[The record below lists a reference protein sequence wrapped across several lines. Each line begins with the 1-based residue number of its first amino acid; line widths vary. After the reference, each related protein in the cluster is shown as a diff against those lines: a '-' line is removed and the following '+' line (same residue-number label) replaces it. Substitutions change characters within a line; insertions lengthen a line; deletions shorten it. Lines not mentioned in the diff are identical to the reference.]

1 MAKWLARLGWD
12 VSVVTT
18 GAFGSSAEDA
28 GGGGGSGPG
37 GGEAARVRVIRSF
50 DMQTWRARMAG
61 HDRVDSLFDSDSYTG
76 KPHPLSKVI
85 VPEPLAL
92 AWAPFARRVALAAHR
107 ERPFDAVLT
116 TSPPE
121 SAHTVGA
128 ALQRKG
134 VRWVADIRDAWTY
147 EPLRPPFPTKAQHRL
162 DERLERRRLG
172 AADAVVCVS
181 EPAAAD
187 LRSRGIADP
196 VVIANAW
203 DPDSDPG
210 PEAVATVEGL
220 LDPER
225 VSLLYTRRFGSY
237 GRDPGPLA
245 RRWGRFAAT
254 APEEAAKLEL
264 AVAGPMTPDER
275 ALLEG
280 TGAGV
285 VKVSLLGSLRARAV
299 ARPAAP
305 RRLSAAARAAGP
317 LAARHSS
324 SSSIWRPGRRSS
336 LADGTEA
343 GRIAADAGVSPIVRA
358 DDPGDRR
365 GARRPRPRRS
375 QGPDPGASGRYA
387 YPGAAEAMS
396 RGPARRLAAQRGSA
410 RSGDP
415 RRRTSFSTP
424 YSPSR
429 ERSAI
434 GARHGRAERPGSD
447 ASGRGHVR
455 SAANRGF
462 LGFARLYLACRSPR
476 SPSSTS
482 PSALRRWG
490 CVEDHARRGPRRGG
504 YQRRRRLPPL
514 PRQSGAVRGG
524 AGPRARR
531 LPGRLRRRARAA
543 CRGGG
548 GMRAI
553 VGFHFP
559 LVHSKPRGGANCS
572 TPVRA
577 PRPGS
582 TGTSSPGSE
591 RGGARTSTTAPCAT
605 STSC

>member
-1 MAKWLARLGWD
+1 MSAPGSLLLVSYFYPPTRDTGAQRPAAMAKWLARLGWD

-92 AWAPFARRVALAAHR
+92 AWAPFARRAALAAHR

-210 PEAVATVEGL
+210 PEAVAAVEGL

-225 VSLLYTRRFGSY
+225 VSLLYTGRFGSY

-245 RRWGRFAAT
+245 EALGRFAAT

-264 AVAGPMTPDER
+264 AVAGPLTPDER

-285 VKVSLLGSLRARAV
+285 VKVSLLGSLERERSLALQRRADALLLLAQP
-299 ARPAAP
+299 ARSQ
-305 RRLSAAARAAGP
+305 LVNFKLFEY
-317 LAARHSS
+317 LASGTPILA
-324 SSSIWRPGRRSS
+324 

-358 DDPGDRR
+358 DDPEAIAAALGALVRGDLK
-365 GARRPRPRRS
+365 
-375 QGPDPGASGRYA
+375 GPDPGASGRYA

-396 RGPARRLAAQRGSA
+396 RVL
-410 RSGDP
+410 
-415 RRRTSFSTP
+415 
-424 YSPSR
+424 
-429 ERSAI
+429 
-434 GARHGRAERPGSD
+434 
-447 ASGRGHVR
+447 
-455 SAANRGF
+455 
-462 LGFARLYLACRSPR
+462 LG
-476 SPSSTS
+476 
-482 PSALRRWG
+482 G
-490 CVEDHARRGPRRGG
+490 
-504 YQRRRRLPPL
+504 
-514 PRQSGAVRGG
+514 
-524 AGPRARR
+524 
-531 LPGRLRRRARAA
+531 
-543 CRGGG
+543 
-548 GMRAI
+548 
-553 VGFHFP
+553 
-559 LVHSKPRGGANCS
+559 
-572 TPVRA
+572 
-577 PRPGS
+577 
-582 TGTSSPGSE
+582 
-591 RGGARTSTTAPCAT
+591 
-605 STSC
+605 